1 MAYRWSEGQNKLLI
15 KLVEERPCLWQKND
29 PEHGDKNIKEANW
42 EQIDQLL
49 GTNGACRRFRSI
61 RDDYTRWTKGT
72 RKGFCYAADMHFI
85 QGQIGH
91 RSTTNN
97 NNSNK
102 RKSNSNTRSQT
113 NTSAAT
119 IELLD
124 ESTIS
129 DGLYEDDD
137 DDDVE
142 EGQLQGVAQNQ
153 QHPPQPPPHPQ
164 QQQLVDSKAF
174 VHTIHPNH
182 SHPFSQLGI
191 GYLDETAE
199 NGSPGMYLE
208 PEPETAKR
216 PRFDT
221 PSSAQD
227 STDWQAPVDNTILTQ
242 EDYQYCKTIIS
253 AMSSLPKARQRKLKS
268 RIYNL
273 ITDDVNNYEAGFG

>member
-29 PEHGDKNIKEANW
+29 PAHGDKNIKEANW

-97 NNSNK
+97 NNTNK
-102 RKSNSNTRSQT
+102 RNSNTRSQT

-124 ESTIS
+124 ESTVS
-129 DGLYEDDD
+129 DGLYEDD

-142 EGQLQGVAQNQ
+142 EGQLQGEVQSQ
-153 QHPPQPPPHPQ
+153 PHPPPPAPQ
-164 QQQLVDSKAF
+164 QQQQVVDSKAF